1 MSLRALLFFGCLA
14 LPGLASAGALEV
26 LSAEIAQEAA
36 RQISKARQEVS
47 ACVYVDDSLSP
58 NSGSLSLAQAVA
70 AALSSQYGVRD
81 VFNVGV
87 SSLSEAPNLA
97 RDAGCGV
104 AVVIALEA
112 PGKGSRS
119 RIWVLRPS
127 SRSFTFYPS
136 HPHLSALGE
145 PFLSSMLQLP
155 VIAQTPVDLSKGW
168 QMQQISIGS
177 SPFIALV
184 TGALRLQEGDIS
196 SLFALSKNA
205 VVSYRFAPR
214 AKSTSPF
221 SPPKELYRAELSS
234 LPKALRVS
242 RDLTGVL
249 TFDRTRCSGDCSK
262 EVKSLLLRTSSLSSS
277 YRISLDESFS
287 TPQALSPDEEL
298 SKLWPLFVSDEQAIL
313 FGALEEGS
321 NLFTK
326 KVWWVE
332 PSELN
337 KKRANKTEI
346 EIGARFFAASYAA
359 DKEQRAAFVQE
370 SEDLMLYQLTGLTPA
385 GSLGKAGAQ
394 LLLVDLDGDGAVEV
408 ISTNSDAPG
417 EGDTIT
423 ISAIEDKIA
432 GRPSQRKLWSSG
444 TLYAPASTSTGKTR
458 PLSWVTALAAG
469 DLDGDG
475 IIEVIAALY
484 SPAGSSILVISR

>member
-1 MSLRALLFFGCLA
+1 
-14 LPGLASAGALEV
+14 
-26 LSAEIAQEAA
+26 
-36 RQISKARQEVS
+36 
-47 ACVYVDDSLSP
+47 
-58 NSGSLSLAQAVA
+58 
-70 AALSSQYGVRD
+70 
-81 VFNVGV
+81 
-87 SSLSEAPNLA
+87 
-97 RDAGCGV
+97 
-104 AVVIALEA
+104 VIAPA
-112 PGKGSRS
+112 P
-119 RIWVLRPS
+119 I
-127 SRSFTFYPS
+127 
-136 HPHLSALGE
+136 
-145 PFLSSMLQLP
+145 
-155 VIAQTPVDLSKGW
+155 DLSKGW
-168 QMQQISIGS
+168 QVQQISIGS
-177 SPFIALV
+177 SPFIALA

-214 AKSTSPF
+214 AKPTSPF

-249 TFDRTRCSGDCSK
+249 TFDRTRCFGDCSK

-321 NLFTK
+321 NLFMK

-332 PSELN
+332 PSELT

-346 EIGARFFAASYAA
+346 EIGARFFTASYGAG
-359 DKEQRAAFVQE
+359 KEQRAAFVQE

-408 ISTNSDAPG
+408 ISTGPDATG
-417 EGDTIT
+417 EGDAIT

-444 TLYAPASTSTGKTR
+444 ALYAPASTSTGKTR

-475 IIEVIAALY
+475 TIEVIAALY